1 MAMPYNQNLKVSK
14 ILPQSVQSDYLTAE
28 KLFLYSKVKSMSK
41 AISHRKYSWVK
52 SIVTTSVATIL
63 K

>member
-41 AISHRKYSWVK
+41 AISHRKYS
-52 SIVTTSVATIL
+52 
-63 K
+63 